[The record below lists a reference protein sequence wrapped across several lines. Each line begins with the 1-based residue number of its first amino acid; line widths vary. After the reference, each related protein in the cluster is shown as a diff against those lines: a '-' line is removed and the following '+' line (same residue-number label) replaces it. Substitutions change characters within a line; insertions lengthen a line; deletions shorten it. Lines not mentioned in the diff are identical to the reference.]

1 MAARFEVD
9 YVPTEKQKVFH
20 RTTADEVLYGGAAG
34 GGKSRAVVMDAL
46 KRGLQHPGTKAFLF
60 RRSYRELEDTL
71 IAEAKR
77 SIPSGLY
84 KYRSSDHEMTLLNG
98 SKLCFRHCL
107 NDKDR
112 FTYQGA
118 EIDWLYV
125 DELTH
130 FSKVVYDYLKTRLR
144 SPKILG
150 IKPIVRCTS
159 NPGGPGHGWVKNYFV
174 DSAPYGEIH
183 TEEIWSEELRE
194 AKTVGIQ
201 YIPAR
206 ATDNPHITKDYIFE
220 LEQKPEALRRAL
232 LNGDWDAFEGQA
244 FPEFTDDPK
253 HYKDQL
259 KTHIIDPFP
268 IPDYW
273 PRFRSFDWG
282 FAKPF
287 SVGWWASDER
297 GRLIRYREWYG
308 CQPKEPDVGLKLR
321 AEEIAWGIYSREAE
335 ERERGIKV
343 MGIAD
348 PSIWDGSRGPSI
360 MDKMAAEKVYW
371 TKADNE
377 RIAGK
382 MQVHSR
388 LMFRPDGMP
397 MLQAFKDCEA
407 FRRIIPAMNYD
418 LIKVEDVDSSS
429 EDHVYDE
436 VRYMCMQFPINAY
449 KPVKVRMK
457 YFNPLED

>member
-1 MAARFEVD
+1 MAVRFEVD
-9 YVPTEKQKVFH
+9 YVPTPKQMMLH
-20 RTTADEVLYGGAAG
+20 RSTADEVLYGGAAG
-34 GGKSRAVVMDAL
+34 GGKSKGLVMQAF
-46 KRGLQHPGTKAFLF
+46 KGALQHPGTSHYLF

-71 IAEAKR
+71 IAEALR
-77 SIPSGLY
+77 SIPKGLY
-84 KYRSSDHEMTLLNG
+84 KYRSSSHDMELLNG
-98 SKLCFRHCL
+98 SELCFRHCL
-107 NDKDR
+107 HDKDR
-112 FTYQGA
+112 FLYQGA
-118 EIDWLYV
+118 EMHGLYI

-130 FSKVVYDYLKTRLR
+130 FSKIVYDYLKTRVR
-144 SPKILG
+144 VPVVHR
-150 IKPIVRCTS
+150 IKPIIRCSS
-159 NPGGPGHGWVKNYFV
+159 NPGGRGHSWVKAYFV
-174 DSAPYGEIH
+174 DSAPYYEIH
-183 TEEIWSEELRE
+183 EMEVFSETLGETQIRR
-194 AKTVGIQ
+194 VQ
-201 YIPAR
+201 YIPAL

-244 FPEFTDDPK
+244 FPEFKDDSA

-259 KTHIIDPFP
+259 YTHIIDPFP

-273 PRFRSFDWG
+273 PRYRSFDWG
-282 FAKPF
+282 YAKPF

-308 CQPKEPDVGLKLR
+308 CQPKEPDVGLKLK
-321 AEEIAWGIYSREAE
+321 AEEIAWGIYSREAD
-335 ERERGIKV
+335 ERARGIKV

-360 MDKMAAEKVYW
+360 MDKMAAEKVFW
-371 TKADNE
+371 NKADNE

-388 LMFRPDGMP
+388 LMFRPDGIP
-397 MLQAFKDCEA
+397 MLQAFKGCDA
-407 FRRIIPAMNYD
+407 FRRIMPAMNYD

-436 VRYMCMQFPINAY
+436 VRYMCMQFPIKAVAPSARQR
-449 KPVKVRMK
+449 KQ
-457 YFNPLED
+457 FNPLED